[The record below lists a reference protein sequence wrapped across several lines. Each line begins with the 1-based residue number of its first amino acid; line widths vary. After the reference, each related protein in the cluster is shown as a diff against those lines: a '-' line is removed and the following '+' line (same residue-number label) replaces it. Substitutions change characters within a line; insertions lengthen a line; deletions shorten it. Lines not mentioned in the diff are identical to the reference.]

1 VTIPTPDVLAD
12 VAAEVNADS
21 FSLGLVLHG
30 SRAIGVE
37 RPDSDYD
44 LIRVVTEQAYDARK
58 AAGTL
63 LEHVTL
69 QAGPKADVLYQSP
82 GRLRWIADNPDWWT
96 ATYISARV
104 IVDKAGDVEELVRRI
119 VERADAAAA
128 ERVAEA
134 YDAYLNS
141 FVRSLKAW
149 RGGDDLGDRLHAAHS
164 TQYLLQS
171 LFGLERRWLPYFDA
185 LKASLPEIERAQ
197 GWDPGFLRTAI
208 LELLHSGDPA
218 FQQELERR
226 VEDLMSSR
234 GVRHEWGSDLEPL
247 KALRFGSERGDP
259 V

>member
-1 VTIPTPDVLAD
+1 MTIPAHNILAD
-12 VAAEVNADS
+12 VAAEVNADAS
-21 FSLGLVLHG
+21 SLGLVLHG
-30 SRAIGVE
+30 SRATGVD

-44 LIRVVTEQAYDARK
+44 LIRVVTEEAYDPRK

-63 LEHVTL
+63 LERVTPL
-69 QAGPKADVLYQSP
+69 VGPKADVLYQSP
-82 GRLRWIADNPDWWT
+82 ERLRWIADHPDWWT

-104 IVDKAGDVEELVRRI
+104 IVDKTGDVEELVRRI

-128 ERVAEA
+128 ESVAET

-149 RGGDDLGDRLHAAHS
+149 RREDDLGGRLHAAHS

-185 LKASLPEIERAQ
+185 LGVCLPVIEQAQ
-197 GWDPGFLRTAI
+197 GWEPGFLRTAI
-208 LELLHSGDPA
+208 LELLQSADPA
-218 FQQELERR
+218 FQQRLERR

-234 GVRHEWGSDLEPL
+234 GVQHEWGSDLEPL
-247 KALRFGSERGDP
+247 MALRFGSQ
-259 V
+259 